1 MLIFFFSIPMFLVAV
16 FVLGIAGLAFPALRT
31 IIDIGNT
38 IIDVIYNVASFGL
51 ILFIIGI
58 GIAIIAPE
66 LSSRASK
73 KRNIPLIVLGIY
85 MCAISTLALLR
96 IRILHRFSFVLL
108 FSVIYLVLLSLIYI
122 LKTQNPAISGLER
135 QRCRS
140 SQVITDSPTPLF
152 TPFCRFKHRSK

>member
-122 LKTQNPAISGLER
+122 LIIGKKSVIRYFLQLYVYSFLRFQLDGLLDM
-135 QRCRS
+135 
-140 SQVITDSPTPLF
+140 I
-152 TPFCRFKHRSK
+152 